1 MHFRPTAFNIIVHTP
16 NGFDL
21 KIAVIGAGIA
31 GMGCA
36 WALSKVHDVV
46 LLEKDARI
54 GGHSRTLDVPVSGK
68 TVPVDTGF
76 IVFNRPNYP
85 NLFGLFDHL
94 NVPYVK
100 SAMSFGVSLGGGT
113 FEYGTGGISSFLGQ
127 VSNLFKPRFWRM
139 FFDIVRFNRSAK
151 DELDGSLTLG
161 ELLDKLRLGKDFR
174 NRYLLP
180 MAASIWSTPQG
191 RMLDFPAEPFLRFF
205 DNHGLLTL
213 FSQPQ
218 WYTVEGGSKEYVQRL
233 VEDYSGGI
241 RLSSNIEKVTRAQE
255 GVVIQFSGG
264 ETQEYDG
271 VVFACH
277 ADQSRTLLSDIDAQE
292 YEVLKD
298 LNFQTNRV
306 ITHKDARSMPKRRRC
321 WSSWIY
327 LDETNTA
334 ENAEGNR
341 KLSLTYW
348 MNNLQPLKTDE
359 SVFVTL
365 NPDELP
371 SDFVDEWTTEHPRFD
386 QAAIDAQK
394 SLAQIQG
401 HRNTYYCGAWTR
413 FGFHEDGLRSGLDVA
428 EKLGAT
434 VPWRSDK

>member
-1 MHFRPTAFNIIVHTP
+1 
-16 NGFDL
+16 
-21 KIAVIGAGIA
+21 
-31 GMGCA
+31 MGCA

-180 MAASIWSTPQG
+180 MAASIWSTPQE

-205 DNHGLLTL
+205 DNHGPVSYTHLTL
-213 FSQPQ
+213 P
-218 WYTVEGGSKEYVQRL
+218 TI
-233 VEDYSGGI
+233 YS
-241 RLSSNIEKVTRAQE
+241 V
-255 GVVIQFSGG
+255 
-264 ETQEYDG
+264 
-271 VVFACH
+271 
-277 ADQSRTLLSDIDAQE
+277 
-292 YEVLKD
+292 
-298 LNFQTNRV
+298 
-306 ITHKDARSMPKRRRC
+306 
-321 WSSWIY
+321 
-327 LDETNTA
+327 
-334 ENAEGNR
+334 
-341 KLSLTYW
+341 
-348 MNNLQPLKTDE
+348 
-359 SVFVTL
+359 
-365 NPDELP
+365 
-371 SDFVDEWTTEHPRFD
+371 
-386 QAAIDAQK
+386 
-394 SLAQIQG
+394 
-401 HRNTYYCGAWTR
+401 
-413 FGFHEDGLRSGLDVA
+413 
-428 EKLGAT
+428 
-434 VPWRSDK
+434 

>member
-1 MHFRPTAFNIIVHTP
+1 
-16 NGFDL
+16 
-21 KIAVIGAGIA
+21 
-31 GMGCA
+31 MGCA

-68 TVPVDTGF
+68 TVPIDTGF

-180 MAASIWSTPQG
+180 MAASIWSTPQE

-401 HRNTYYCGAWTR
+401 HRNTYYCGAWTG

-428 EKLGAT
+428 EKLGAR

>member
-1 MHFRPTAFNIIVHTP
+1 MHFRPTAFKIIVHTP

-161 ELLDKLRLGKDFR
+161 ELLD
-174 NRYLLP
+174 
-180 MAASIWSTPQG
+180 
-191 RMLDFPAEPFLRFF
+191 
-205 DNHGLLTL
+205 
-213 FSQPQ
+213 
-218 WYTVEGGSKEYVQRL
+218 
-233 VEDYSGGI
+233 
-241 RLSSNIEKVTRAQE
+241 
-255 GVVIQFSGG
+255 
-264 ETQEYDG
+264 
-271 VVFACH
+271 
-277 ADQSRTLLSDIDAQE
+277 
-292 YEVLKD
+292 
-298 LNFQTNRV
+298 
-306 ITHKDARSMPKRRRC
+306 
-321 WSSWIY
+321 
-327 LDETNTA
+327 
-334 ENAEGNR
+334 
-341 KLSLTYW
+341 LSLI
-348 MNNLQPLKTDE
+348 
-359 SVFVTL
+359 
-365 NPDELP
+365 
-371 SDFVDEWTTEHPRFD
+371 H
-386 QAAIDAQK
+386 I
-394 SLAQIQG
+394 
-401 HRNTYYCGAWTR
+401 
-413 FGFHEDGLRSGLDVA
+413 
-428 EKLGAT
+428 
-434 VPWRSDK
+434 